1 MQLRLLAGA
10 TDNGFLASL
19 LQEYVDYNGGAGV
32 QHIALKTKD
41 IITAVRSPFLVLIHL
56 PFSSRAKLCK
66 LSQGP
71 VVGVASGSPGSPSL
85 AQIADGVLLQA
96 PATHVQAHCHPQ
108 KVLSLC
114 YRRSKCQSNRKPGSR
129 PGSTCDLL
137 CVSRDSTSSLGFSC
151 LNLKMN
157 LLSHRIQ

>member
-1 MQLRLLAGA
+1 M
-10 TDNGFLASL
+10 
-19 LQEYVDYNGGAGV
+19 DYNGGPGV

-41 IITAVRSPFLVLIHL
+41 IITAVRSLSLVLIHL

-71 VVGVASGSPGSPSL
+71 GVGVASGSPGSPSL
-85 AQIADGVLLQA
+85 AQTADGVPLLA
-96 PATHVQAHCHPQ
+96 PAIHVKAHCHPPRVQ
-108 KVLSLC
+108 SLC
-114 YRRSKCQSNRKPGSR
+114 YRRSKCQSIRKPGSR

-151 LNLKMN
+151 LNLKMKI
-157 LLSHRIQ
+157 LSHRIQ

>member
-1 MQLRLLAGA
+1 MLSRLSWSRA
-10 TDNGFLASL
+10 D
-19 LQEYVDYNGGAGV
+19 GG
-32 QHIALKTKD
+32 
-41 IITAVRSPFLVLIHL
+41 IIIFP
-56 PFSSRAKLCK
+56 PFSTSDLSLGPASMDTEKQRYCVEKRFWKTRGIGAKLCK

-71 VVGVASGSPGSPSL
+71 GVGVASGSPGSPSL

-129 PGSTCDLL
+129 PSSTCDLL

>member
-1 MQLRLLAGA
+1 MQLRLSARA
-10 TDNGFLASL
+10 PDNGFLASL

-71 VVGVASGSPGSPSL
+71 GMGVASGSPGSPSP
-85 AQIADGVLLQA
+85 AQKLGFPCRLLPLMCRHTATPREFCLSATEEASARVTGRLDLDLVL
-96 PATHVQAHCHPQ
+96 PV
-108 KVLSLC
+108 
-114 YRRSKCQSNRKPGSR
+114 
-129 PGSTCDLL
+129 TC
-137 CVSRDSTSSLGFSC
+137 CVSPGIQLPLWASVVST
-151 LNLKMN
+151 
-157 LLSHRIQ
+157 